1 MRRILLT
8 ATAYLLMLSPCTDS
22 TAQRPPH
29 RPPPARPGLE
39 TPRFEPPKIDFAQA
53 TVQRPKTKEEVEAL
67 AVASLQDDVRQQ
79 FEHYASQAKT
89 YDTLLLLLRLTAFAC
104 SLGAAIALVF
114 GSSERA
120 KRTALILS
128 ILGAAVPAADQIF
141 QVSSMNRSSW
151 RTTIDLSRL
160 HVRCKTA
167 IDASMLIAQ
176 SSAPATS
183 ILDIVNSCRADF
195 NKIIDM
201 DMEVS
206 LKPSELNT
214 KIEGR

>member
-1 MRRILLT
+1 MRRIFST
-8 ATAYLLMLSPCTDS
+8 GTAYFLILLLCTDS

-39 TPRFEPPKIDFAQA
+39 APSFKPPKIDFAQA
-53 TVQRPKTKEEVEAL
+53 SVQPPKSREEVEAL

-89 YDTLLLLLRLTAFAC
+89 YDYLLLLLRLTAFAC
-104 SLGAAIALVF
+104 SLGAAVALVF

-167 IDASMLIAQ
+167 IDASMLVVQ
-176 SSAPATS
+176 SSAQATS
-183 ILDIVNSCRADF
+183 ILEIVNSCRSDF
-195 NKIIDM
+195 NKIIDT

-206 LKPSELNT
+206 LKPSERNT